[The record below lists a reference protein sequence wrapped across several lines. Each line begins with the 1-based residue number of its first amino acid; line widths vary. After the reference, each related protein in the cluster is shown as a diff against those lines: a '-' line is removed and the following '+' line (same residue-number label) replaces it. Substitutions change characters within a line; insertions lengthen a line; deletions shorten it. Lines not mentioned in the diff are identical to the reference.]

1 MKSSFLLYLLFF
13 TAVSG
18 NTRLEAAWAQE
29 QGPNRGVQSE
39 PVPLGENHSLGKND
53 PAASKPDGADG
64 TGNPLLGGKR
74 RPLYR
79 LSKSDVLEVS
89 FAFAPELN
97 QTVTVQPDGYIS
109 LRGADAVVAEGRALA
124 ELEEEIRRTYA
135 TTLHEPQVTV
145 VLKEFDKPYFIASGE
160 VGRPGKYEL
169 RSDTTL
175 TEAVAIAGGFTE
187 KSRHSQVLLFRHM
200 SADMVETRLVNV
212 KEMLKRHTLA
222 EDLRLQPGDFVFV
235 PRSTVSNV
243 MRFMPSTSM
252 GMYLN
257 ALQF

>member
-1 MKSSFLLYLLFF
+1 MKCSFLLYLLLF
-13 TAVSG
+13 TAVLTE
-18 NTRLEAAWAQE
+18 TRLEVAWAQE

-39 PVPLGENHSLGKND
+39 PVLLGEKKSPGKD
-53 PAASKPDGADG
+53 GPAASKPDGAGG

-79 LSKSDVLEVS
+79 CAKSDVLEVS
-89 FAFAPELN
+89 FAFAPEFS
-97 QTVTVQPDGYIS
+97 QTVTVQPDGYIG
-109 LRGADAVVAEGRALA
+109 LRGAEAVVAEGNTLP
-124 ELEEEIRRTYA
+124 ELEDQIRHAYA
-135 TTLHEPQVTV
+135 ATLHDPQVTV

-187 KSRHSQVLLFRHM
+187 KSRHSQVLLFRHV
-200 SADMVETRLVNV
+200 SAEMVEARVVNV
-212 KEMLKRHTLA
+212 KEMLKKHALT
-222 EDLRLQPGDFVFV
+222 EDLRLQPGDFLFV

-243 MRFMPSTSM
+243 MRFMPATSM
-252 GMYLN
+252 GMYVN
-257 ALQF
+257 GLQF